1 MALSVYSQ
9 TFQDTVKEA
18 EDLVKSGEIT
28 SKSQLS
34 SYVSNK
40 GINPDEYM
48 SALDK
53 MQQGLSQGMSSDDF
67 RPIDIPLIGNV
78 GRTIGRFAGE
88 TVGGVVDFV
97 DAFTPEGISEAV
109 SGVASELQEALPEEL
124 VQGLDAIFDP
134 YHGEGAAG
142 VVENMAGTVGSYL
155 VPSMAAVKGVNLA
168 LKSSKLAR
176 SPASRSLTRKKLMGL
191 EKNARTKRIQD
202 MRRAE
207 YLKTRGAQGV
217 GVAAGITAV
226 EDPDESIV
234 NFLIDSFPESTG
246 FMQRLYVDPNDTEA
260 EKYLQNLINNLGLGL
275 AISPFYIANALR
287 GNGLKNALAATKPI
301 PEALRNS
308 ETATRLPDTPSFWS
322 APIATTTR
330 YLGEM
335 GTALRGTDEATMS
348 AAIARDNEL
357 QAVMREVEGLNNS
370 LRATSKNKYDDTL
383 LNDALQGDSKALN
396 SLDNDTRNIIT
407 EMRNKIDTAST
418 EYGYGLNPA
427 QNKTKLNKINKQIE
441 NKVNQITK
449 TKQGTKKREN
459 LENSLAA
466 LIKRKEATESDGLKA
481 TIDSNVGVYM
491 TRGYDYFDDPDFA
504 KDLLKRYNDF
514 KSTGKDDKGV
524 FVSALSSI
532 KKQAGV
538 DDAEA
543 KELLDKLLRTGEKP
557 ADIFGG
563 FMDLSRKLTTAKSYK
578 KRDPLTEEVRS
589 LLGEIKDPYRNFA
602 NTMSNLAKYTAE
614 TKFLKQLENTLL
626 DDKLIGKGVVST
638 SGPAGR
644 ANVRLDEVLNARLR
658 NVFGES
664 TSVVTRPLK
673 NIEDPADVFVS
684 REYADLIK
692 NGLKVMAP
700 DDKVMRGWMFLKGAS
715 QASQT
720 VGSVTTHGRNTLG
733 NTIMLAANGMM
744 PIGRSVFSGA
754 SDAWK
759 GIMKSGD
766 KEVGERLGKYQRLGI
781 IGSNVDL
788 NVMKTSLRNASKDP
802 DKFFDNLAKG
812 RGVLSSVKK
821 GALKGA
827 KFATDVYQLEDD
839 MFKIAHFENTLKYL
853 KKSKAYKGMPEEDII
868 REAAQR
874 TRDLMPN
881 YSLVNKSIKGL
892 SKYLV
897 GDYMAFPAEMIRVT
911 KNIGKYALKDLNS
924 GDAELMKA
932 GAKRLAGMTSVAV
945 APMMAADYSANYFG
959 ITDDQREAL
968 NNLDSPWNYNKDRIF
983 LSGIDVDKNNHKGVD
998 QMSFGYIDP
1007 FSYVKSNALTTIE
1020 LLASGMSDN
1029 EELSD
1034 AKFNKSM
1041 LSLLDGAVSP
1051 FLAPSMLTE
1060 ALMESVAQGKEGRFG
1075 EAAGT
1080 LATVFTPGTIK
1091 LIQKRQQYNASKKL
1105 REPYG
1110 LEPLKKGLF
1119 SFSEGE
1125 VDLLAALGL
1134 KRERLDLTAG
1144 ASFALK
1150 PVLQDIERAGSDFNR
1165 LIQSPSLTEEYDM
1178 TDLLRLNTESGKNQ
1192 INSAYIDAQKK
1203 RLYGYEQLDALLDDY
1218 SKVFGPSYLADVEN
1232 AYSLNRR
1239 KANLTDTQFQYIMD
1253 VENNTFNPVDFAPT
1267 DISKFESMAP
1277 MSIPELFKI
1286 KDAYLGTKIK

>member
-40 GINPDEYM
+40 GIDPTEYM

-53 MQQGLSQGMSSDDF
+53 MQKGLNQGMSSDDF
-67 RPIDIPLIGNV
+67 RPVDIPLIGNV
-78 GRTIGRFAGE
+78 GRTLGRFAGE

-109 SGVASELQEALPEEL
+109 SGVASELEEALPEEL

-142 VVENMAGTVGSYL
+142 VVENFAGTAGSYL

-168 LKSSKLAR
+168 LKANKLAR

-191 EKNARTKRIQD
+191 ERGARTKRIQD

-246 FMQRLYVDPNDTEA
+246 FMKRLYVDPNDSEA

-275 AISPFYIANALR
+275 TISPFYIANALR
-287 GNGLKNALAATKPI
+287 GNGLKSALAATKPL

-308 ETATRLPDTPSFWS
+308 ETSTRLPDTPSFWS
-322 APIATTTR
+322 APIATTKR

-335 GTALRGTDEATMS
+335 GTALRGTDKATMS

-357 QAVMREVEGLNNS
+357 QAVLREVEGLNNS

-383 LNDALQGDSKALN
+383 LNDALQGDVKALN
-396 SLDNDTRNIIT
+396 SLDKDTRSIIT
-407 EMRNKIDTAST
+407 EMRNKIDIAST

-427 QNKTKLNKINKQIE
+427 QNKTKLNKINRQIE
-441 NKVNQITK
+441 NKVNQISK

-466 LIKRKEATESDGLKA
+466 LIRRKEATESDGLKA

-524 FVSALSSI
+524 FISALDSI

-644 ANVRLDEVLNARLR
+644 ATVKLDEVLNARLK

-700 DDKVMRGWMFLKGAS
+700 DDKVMRGWMFAKGVS
-715 QASQT
+715 QAAQT
-720 VGSVTTHGRNTLG
+720 VGSVTTHARNTLG
-733 NTIMLAANGMM
+733 NMIMLIANGMM
-744 PIGRSVFSGA
+744 PIGKSVFGGA

-766 KEVGERLGKYQRLGI
+766 KEVGERLGKYQRLGL

-788 NVMKTSLRNASKDP
+788 NVMKTSLRSASKNP
-802 DKFFDNLAKG
+802 DKFFDNLGKG
-812 RGVLSSVKK
+812 KGILGAGKK
-821 GALKGA
+821 GV
-827 KFATDVYQLEDD
+827 KFTTDLYQLEDD

-853 KKSKAYKGMPEEDII
+853 KQSKAYKGMPEEDII

-924 GDAELMKA
+924 GDGELMKA

-945 APMMAADYSANYFG
+945 APMMAADYSANYYG

-968 NNLDSPWNYNKDRIF
+968 NNLDSPWNYNKDRVF
-983 LSGIDVDKNNHKGVD
+983 LSGIDTDKNGHKGVD

-1029 EELSD
+1029 EELND

-1075 EAAGT
+1075 EAAKS
-1080 LATVFTPGTIK
+1080 LATVFTPGTLK
-1091 LIQKRQQYNASKKL
+1091 LINKRQQYNASKKL

-1110 LEPLKKGLF
+1110 LEPLKNGLF

-1125 VDLLAALGL
+1125 VDIPAALGL

-1150 PVLQDIERAGSDFNR
+1150 PVLQDIDRAGSDFNR
-1165 LIQSPSLTEEYDM
+1165 LLQSPSLTEEYDM

-1203 RLYGYEQLDALLDDY
+1203 RLYGYEQLDALMDDY
-1218 SKVFGPSYLADVEN
+1218 SKVFGPSYLADVEQ

-1239 KANLTDTQFQYIMD
+1239 KASLTDKQFQYIMD
-1253 VENNTFNPVDFAPT
+1253 VENNIFNPVDFKQT
-1267 DISKFESMAP
+1267 DISRFESMAP
-1277 MSIPELFKI
+1277 MSIEDLFKI
-1286 KDAYLGTKIK
+1286 KDAYLGTQIK